1 MSQPGSPP
9 VFKAHYVA
17 GIFSQRQGVDFFQTF
32 SPTPKMT
39 TLRGSLHEEI
49 WLRRPPGFNGSFHA
63 STQWSLRWPVYGLHQ
78 APREWHDTLRTS
90 LAALGFAPLTADLSL
105 FLRIDTSLPQLYIPV
120 YVDDLVFATADTE
133 NSWTSPQPL
142 DSFSSS
148 ADPSLFVLRGSTQSF
163 VLVYVDDLIFATPDK
178 RALASVKEE
187 LQRRHTCTDLGEM
200 QRYLGLQITR
210 DRAVAYC
217 RADPHAVLLPIL
229 QSTACENGRIWAKYV
244 ASTSGMV
251 TASILG
257 PELFCGGRLG
267 RRLSPVPS
275 CEAEV
280 YAAAMAAQELHW
292 LSFLVTDLGERPRSP
307 PVLFANNKSA
317 TLLCEEPRL
326 VGKAKHIQLCYFL
339 LRELQQR
346 GQARETHPLAEPVEV
361 TVDSGAAR
369 GGAARGAASGGAD
382 FEGAEP
388 GGIEP
393 ESAEPG
399 GAEPEGAEP
408 GGAES
413 GGAEPGGAEP
423 ASVEP
428 RGVKPLCA
436 EPGGAEP
443 EGTESGGVEPRG
455 TASAGGPMG
464 ASPRRSRRRK
474 PLSPQELR
482 DWFARRTRLRSGA
495 AGVGGPTARGPGAGG
510 AGAASP
516 GGTAG
521 AGGTGAGGIG
531 CAGAAGPGGA
541 RTGGTGAAG
550 AGGAAGTRGAGGA
563 GAASLGGARP
573 GGTGAA
579 RAGGAAGA
587 GAGGTGAGDPR
598 AGGTGAGGT
607 GAGDPGA
614 GDSLTERRKPVSRPA
629 SHFRAV
635 CPGRRI
641 PRPLPPPVPGT
652 HVMALRPSSI
662 PQRVHLPSPPASS
675 LADGPD
681 PESDLLCAASHTVTR
696 LLATVVTDPS
706 FESTAASALVAK
718 LVDFA
723 AACHLDYAASLV
735 AESESVCPSSVG
747 GDCALGTD
755 VLEDRQEEFE
765 CLAAAVPHLVAM
777 LVAPEGDP
785 DAPHIPT
792 PRSYAEAI
800 IGPYSSQWQA
810 AMDAE
815 MASWK
820 SIGT

>member
-120 YVDDLVFATADTE
+120 
-133 NSWTSPQPL
+133 
-142 DSFSSS
+142 
-148 ADPSLFVLRGSTQSF
+148 
-163 VLVYVDDLIFATPDK
+163 
-178 RALASVKEE
+178 
-187 LQRRHTCTDLGEM
+187 
-200 QRYLGLQITR
+200 
-210 DRAVAYC
+210 
-217 RADPHAVLLPIL
+217 
-229 QSTACENGRIWAKYV
+229 
-244 ASTSGMV
+244 V

-614 GDSLTERRKPVSRPA
+614 GGA
-629 SHFRAV
+629 GA
-635 CPGRRI
+635 
-641 PRPLPPPVPGT
+641 
-652 HVMALRPSSI
+652 
-662 PQRVHLPSPPASS
+662 
-675 LADGPD
+675 
-681 PESDLLCAASHTVTR
+681 
-696 LLATVVTDPS
+696 
-706 FESTAASALVAK
+706 
-718 LVDFA
+718 
-723 AACHLDYAASLV
+723 
-735 AESESVCPSSVG
+735 
-747 GDCALGTD
+747 
-755 VLEDRQEEFE
+755 
-765 CLAAAVPHLVAM
+765 
-777 LVAPEGDP
+777 
-785 DAPHIPT
+785 
-792 PRSYAEAI
+792 
-800 IGPYSSQWQA
+800 
-810 AMDAE
+810 
-815 MASWK
+815 
-820 SIGT
+820 